1 MQEYIVLCF
10 KIAESREVTMKAVV
24 NTALCYKPDND
35 DTNDDS
41 DTKTNIPSYPPY
53 TITWRDLG
61 IGIWVAWRCQP
72 AAAAATECKNG
83 LQREARY
90 PMVTNGKFIMEKN
103 GINLGSNSAVNLKQ
117 FII

>member
-10 KIAESREVTMKAVV
+10 KIAESREVIMKAVV

-53 TITWRDLG
+53 TIT
-61 IGIWVAWRCQP
+61 
-72 AAAAATECKNG
+72 
-83 LQREARY
+83 
-90 PMVTNGKFIMEKN
+90 
-103 GINLGSNSAVNLKQ
+103 
-117 FII
+117 